1 MKLDT
6 LSFVQRTRP
15 AGRVATLA
23 GAAAL
28 LAACAAPPAR
38 DSAAVPA
45 APGPGYG
52 AAGTPDTAAAPATTP
67 LSPQEVQRTV
77 VAAIDFL
84 QGGQEEQAEAEL
96 KKVLQADPGN
106 RLAQSLMRQIKD
118 DPVATLGRESFPYKV
133 QPGES
138 LSRISQRF
146 MNDVHLFYIL
156 ARYNGIKV
164 PRNLAGG
171 QTIRV
176 PGKAPPPGALP
187 AAAAPAPATP
197 ALTAPTP
204 VAPPAAVSPPPP
216 PPPVVVET
224 PPPAPEVDQATRAA
238 RQKADDIAKHTRAAR
253 AAFAKQDLDG
263 AIRSWDAVLALDPES
278 RTALLEKQKVVG
290 LKEKLGKV
298 K

>member
-6 LSFVQRTRP
+6 LSLVVCSWP
-15 AGRVATLA
+15 AGRVAMLA
-23 GAAAL
+23 GVVAL

-45 APGPGYG
+45 PGYG
-52 AAGTPDTAAAPATTP
+52 AAGTPDAAAAPAPAP

-84 QGGQEEQAEAEL
+84 QDGQEEQAEAEL
-96 KKVLQADPGN
+96 KRVLQVDPGN

-118 DPVATLGRESFPYKV
+118 DPVATLGRESFQYKV
-133 QPGES
+133 LPGES

-176 PGKAPPPGALP
+176 PGKAPSPGAAP

-197 ALTAPTP
+197 AVTVPAA

-216 PPPVVVET
+216 PPVVIET
-224 PPPAPEVDQATRAA
+224 PTPAPEVDPATRAA

-263 AIRSWDAVLALDPES
+263 SIRSWDAVLALDPEN